1 MSRKRHKPRKY
12 IWVAYQKD
20 PPGLPI
26 AVADTCTE
34 LAEMVGVSDN
44 TVTSMEQ
51 RRRNGEIKKHA
62 IYARVEVDDGTND

>member
-26 AVADTCTE
+26 AVADTSTE
-34 LAEMVGVSDN
+34 LAEILGVSKS
-44 TVTSMEQ
+44 TVMTSTMNG
-51 RRRNGEIKKHA
+51 RRNRFKHD
-62 IYARVEVDDGTND
+62 IYAKVEVEDAD

>member
-26 AVADTCTE
+26 AVADTSTE
-34 LAEMVGVSDN
+34 LAEILGVSQS
-44 TVTSMEQ
+44 TVTTSTMNG
-51 RRRNGEIKKHA
+51 RRNRFKHD
-62 IYARVEVDDGTND
+62 IYAKVEVEDAD

>member
-26 AVADTCTE
+26 AVADTSTE
-34 LAEMVGVSDN
+34 LAEILGVSQS
-44 TVTSMEQ
+44 TVMTSTMNG
-51 RRRNGEIKKHA
+51 RRNRFKHD
-62 IYARVEVDDGTND
+62 IYAKVEVEDAD

>member
-26 AVADTCTE
+26 AVADTSTE
-34 LAEMVGVSDN
+34 LAEILGVSKS
-44 TVTSMEQ
+44 TVMTSTMNG
-51 RRRNGEIKKHA
+51 RRNRFKHD
-62 IYARVEVDDGTND
+62 IYAKVEAEDAD

>member
-26 AVADTCTE
+26 ATAE
-34 LAEMVGVSDN
+34 SAGQLARIMGVSVS
-44 TVTSMEQ
+44 TVTAAAM
-51 RRRNGEIKKHA
+51 RGNRFKHNT
-62 IYARVEVDDGTND
+62 YARVEVEDD